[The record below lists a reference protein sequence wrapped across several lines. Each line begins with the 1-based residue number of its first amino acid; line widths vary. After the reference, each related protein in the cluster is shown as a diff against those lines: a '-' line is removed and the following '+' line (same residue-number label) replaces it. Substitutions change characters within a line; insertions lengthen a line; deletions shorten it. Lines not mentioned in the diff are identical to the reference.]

1 MMQVTR
7 HGAQIPALGFGTF
20 RMSEPE
26 VAEVLPAALAQG
38 FRHVDTAQ
46 IYENEAA
53 VGAAIAGSG
62 VPRDQIFLTT
72 KVWVSNFG
80 ADRFQASVED
90 SLRKLKTDHVDLLLL
105 HWPQGSDVPRAVQM
119 AELNKARSRGLT
131 RHIGIS
137 NYTVAQMQ
145 EAVALSEAPLVSNQV
160 EYHPYLSQAGLMAA
174 ASAAGL
180 SLTAYFSLADGKVAH
195 DPVLAEI
202 GAAHGK
208 SAAQVALRWLVQQ
221 PGVIAL
227 TKTAKV
233 ARLAEN
239 AALFDFALTGA
250 EMAAIHALARPDGRI
265 VSPEGLAPQW
275 D

>member
-105 HWPQGSDVPRAVQM
+105 HWPQGSDVPRAVQV

-145 EAVALSEAPLVSNQV
+145 EAVALSEAPLVTNQV
-160 EYHPYLSQAGLMAA
+160 ENHPYLSQAGLMAA
-174 ASAAGL
+174 AAADRL
-180 SLTAYFSLADGKVAH
+180 FLAGGWQG
-195 DPVLAEI
+195 
-202 GAAHGK
+202 GA
-208 SAAQVALRWLVQQ
+208 
-221 PGVIAL
+221 
-227 TKTAKV
+227 
-233 ARLAEN
+233 
-239 AALFDFALTGA
+239 
-250 EMAAIHALARPDGRI
+250 
-265 VSPEGLAPQW
+265 
-275 D
+275 